1 MEAFGE
7 FDSNSQGLNTTLN
20 SQFLQQRKLD
30 EDQILKQEKN
40 VLLVLN
46 ELNNKMQPFSLR
58 KDPDVEIDLLMI
70 ADSLKESGMSV
81 K

>member
-1 MEAFGE
+1 METFGE
-7 FDSNSQGLNTTLN
+7 FDTNSQGLNTTLN

>member
-1 MEAFGE
+1 MDAFGE
-7 FDSNSQGLNTTLN
+7 FDANSQGLNTTLN
-20 SQFLQQRKLD
+20 GQFLQQRKLD